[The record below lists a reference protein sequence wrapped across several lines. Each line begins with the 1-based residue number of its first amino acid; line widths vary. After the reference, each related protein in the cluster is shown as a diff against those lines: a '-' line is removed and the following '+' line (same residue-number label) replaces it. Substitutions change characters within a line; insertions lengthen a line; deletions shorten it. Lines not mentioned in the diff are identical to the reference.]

1 MSRKTSH
8 IPTTHFLCGVR
19 WWFRFL
25 GQHRR
30 TFHWACWPRLNPK
43 SERSGFWSRLPEFRS
58 SDERPCSMFERLM
71 DFRSNFK
78 RCKKRGSSAEQ
89 QILAGCDVHLG

>member
-8 IPTTHFLCGVR
+8 IPTTHFVCGVR

-30 TFHWACWPRLNPK
+30 TFHWACWPRLNPM
-43 SERSGFWSRLPEFRS
+43 SERSGFWSQLPGFRGGAETMCLMFVRLVEFGPII
-58 SDERPCSMFERLM
+58 E
-71 DFRSNFK
+71 
-78 RCKKRGSSAEQ
+78 RCKKR
-89 QILAGCDVHLG
+89 